1 MIDTLNGWVV
11 LICIRNQI
19 ENQRNLKCNMH
30 NNCVYFNNEGKI
42 NGENVRND
50 DSTVAAQVV
59 IGHVIIQ
66 TLCYKARTVTYG
78 TVPPEAKCEAYHV
91 I

>member
-1 MIDTLNGWVV
+1 MIDTLNDWVV
-11 LICIRNQI
+11 LICVRNQI

-50 DSTVAAQVV
+50 DSSSLNCCCSSRYWSPNNTNFM
-59 IGHVIIQ
+59 
-66 TLCYKARTVTYG
+66 L
-78 TVPPEAKCEAYHV
+78 
-91 I
+91 